1 MRSAVAIGLVMLGV
15 LPGSALAAPV
25 VEPLSVSRTV
35 AIPADAARSVILTC
49 PGTAV
54 ALHAAASSERGS
66 DSIPGSNPKR
76 WTFRFTPD
84 GAPRRVRTVLRCVQL
99 RVPAEAGGVRLV
111 VGTTFR
117 PDVAVAA
124 GSGRSVALT
133 CRRGQAPT
141 GWGLER
147 GDGGGSIAL
156 AGVARTPRG
165 FRFQLDNTGGAV
177 ATATPRIRCLERTQ
191 RADAGL
197 THSFRLRTASFE
209 DSGRTARHSCRTG
222 EYSISAGIRIE
233 DADDVFL
240 TGAMPTRA
248 RGARWRLSEA
258 AAATTELVCLARGTR
273 FGRAASTRLG
283 RVRADRL

>member
-1 MRSAVAIGLVMLGV
+1 MRSAGAIGLVMLGV
-15 LPGSALAAPV
+15 LPASALAAPV
-25 VEPLSVSRTV
+25 VEPTSVSRTV
-35 AIPADAARSVILTC
+35 AIPAGAARSVILSC

-76 WTFRFTPD
+76 WTFRFAPD
-84 GAPRRVRTVLRCVQL
+84 DTDRRVRTVLRCVQL
-99 RVPAEAGGVRLV
+99 RVPADAGGVRLV

-124 GSGRSVALT
+124 GAGRSVTLS

-147 GDGGGSIAL
+147 GEAGGSIAL
-156 AGVARTPRG
+156 AGVALTPRG
-165 FRFQLDNTGGAV
+165 FRFRLENTGAAE

-197 THSFRLRTASFE
+197 THSFKLRTARFQ
-209 DSGRTARHSCRTG
+209 DSGRTARHSCRQG
-222 EYSISAGIRIE
+222 EYSVSAGVRITGG
-233 DADDVFL
+233 DGAFL

-258 AAATTELVCLARGTR
+258 ATATTELVCLARGTR
-273 FGRAASTRLG
+273 FG
-283 RVRADRL
+283 